1 MSRVAMELVVV
12 VVGSVAISA
21 SVLALPMIPTIIE
34 REMVMVKVGEAIFI
48 FIGKEALNISMWP
61 RLSLFKLLL

>member
-1 MSRVAMELVVV
+1 MELVVV

-34 REMVMVKVGEAIFI
+34 REMVMVMAYL
-48 FIGKEALNISMWP
+48 KEGHGYG
-61 RLSLFKLLL
+61 

>member
-48 FIGKEALNISMWP
+48 FIGK
-61 RLSLFKLLL
+61 FKLLYISQSFLAVET

>member
-48 FIGKEALNISMWP
+48 FIGK
-61 RLSLFKLLL
+61 F